1 MPLPHP
7 IPSESRSLFTHSVNN
22 MKVNTFEI
30 PKQFNWQQIT
40 APLLNEEQRQEYRRR
55 FLWHGFLL
63 FVLACITIT
72 FFPLYTNPNA
82 ALSAHKIG
90 LMLGIF
96 FMSVGLA
103 FPYIQFSRLLAFLTF
118 WLLIVTAYVG
128 LGGQV
133 LAAIFGLT
141 KGFPFSGIG
150 APGGPVWMEIGTD
163 IANKTISGFLLLAC
177 GFILFGLRRI
187 KGNS

>member
-1 MPLPHP
+1 MQ
-7 IPSESRSLFTHSVNN
+7 VNI
-22 MKVNTFEI
+22 FEI
-30 PKQFNWQQIT
+30 PKQVNWQEIT
-40 APLLNEEQRQEYRRR
+40 RTQLNEEERQEYRRR

-63 FVLACITIT
+63 FILACITIT

-82 ALSAHKIG
+82 ALAAHKIG

-103 FPYIQFSRLLAFLTF
+103 FPYLQFSKLLALLTF

-141 KGFPFSGIG
+141 KGFPFSGVG
-150 APGGPVWMEIGTD
+150 APGGSLWMEIGVD
-163 IANKTISGFLLLAC
+163 IANKSISVLLLLAC

>member
-1 MPLPHP
+1 MQ
-7 IPSESRSLFTHSVNN
+7 VNI
-22 MKVNTFEI
+22 FEI
-30 PKQFNWQQIT
+30 PNQINWQGIT
-40 APLLNEEQRQEYRRR
+40 RLQLDEEEKHDYRRR

-63 FVLACITIT
+63 FVLACIIIT
-72 FFPLYTNPNA
+72 FFPLYSNPNA

-103 FPYIQFSRLLAFLTF
+103 FPYFQFSRLLATLTF
-118 WLLIVTAYVG
+118 WLLLVTAYVG

-150 APGGPVWMEIGTD
+150 ATGGPLWMENGID
-163 IANKTISGFLLLAC
+163 IANKTISVLLLLAC